1 MEIKGEQAEDSN
13 SGQVTHLEIKE
24 EQAEDSNSGTA
35 PELEPG
41 TPKPTQA
48 TLSNHP
54 FFLTP
59 VLEIKKTAVRE
70 ASSDLGIS
78 VRTLMVEFAKI
89 DVERAMGMLA
99 LWEAEPYR
107 PFQIFY
113 FTRVPLVSLCSTCQR
128 EKV

>member
-1 MEIKGEQAEDSN
+1 MKIKGEQAEDSN
-13 SGQVTHLEIKE
+13 SGQVTHMEIKG

-35 PELEPG
+35 PKLEPG
-41 TPKPTQA
+41 TQV
-48 TLSNHP
+48 TLSCHP

-78 VRTLMVEFAKI
+78 VRTLMVEYAKF
-89 DVERAMGMLA
+89 DVERAVRLLT

-107 PFQIFY
+107 PF
-113 FTRVPLVSLCSTCQR
+113 
-128 EKV
+128 